1 MSQVKFIQ
9 LGTVSE
15 PKKNYEINGSNEYS
29 TLLSQVIQNRPG
41 AIIFTTFIK
50 SAASKPQNEIYV
62 NGQLYSVG
70 GDGFRSGS
78 GAVYYGTDEVD
89 ADGQIINFS
98 SNHEGAVP
106 EKGNVYIYDP
116 ADNSEKTNGGNIA
129 DCTAYYYDETK
140 WVAFTGN
147 VNAENVWF
155 NQDFILAGNYT
166 QVGNITKDLNGTGTL
181 SSNKKNLK
189 QVLESVFTKELYPQ
203 NITGPTYT
211 FSASITAPS
220 IVIKKSSATSNLSSG
235 TKLEVGTQLSL
246 SKLVQNSSSSSEQIT
261 VSGLTYGYKLGDQ
274 VNGGTEYKRTAT
286 PTSSGT
292 YELTLSTSGLVT
304 STGETPSFTSSTN
317 ERNLLEISGSSDLY
331 ISNGTNTLTV
341 KEIGLTY
348 TPEGFTET
356 TIYPLSNL
364 GNTYKL
370 QASDKN
376 VYSISVSQAQGNSK
390 TPENTKTFTL
400 TGYYPIFWGTSSV
413 VTETFSSNLL
423 KNLTHLAQKP
433 TTISTPANTIQ
444 IIVAI
449 PYTNENAPTA
459 SFKSIVAGNGSGFT
473 DSDKMKTATDI
484 LVNFNGN
491 ISHKYKVLYAY
502 AAQATSN
509 INNYTITYNN

>member
-1 MSQVKFIQ
+1 MSQVEFIQ
-9 LGTVSE
+9 LGTAAE
-15 PKKNYEINGSNEYS
+15 PKKNYEIEGINEYS
-29 TLLSQVIQNRPG
+29 TVLSHIIQDHPG
-41 AIIFTTFIK
+41 AVIFTTFIK
-50 SAASKPQNEIYV
+50 SASGKLENEIYA
-62 NGQLYSVG
+62 NGQLYSVSG
-70 GDGFRSGS
+70 GGS
-78 GAVYYGTDEVD
+78 GAVYYGTEKVD
-89 ADGQIINFS
+89 ANGQIENFS

-116 ADNSEKTNGGNIA
+116 DDAEKTNGGNIA
-129 DCTAYYYDETK
+129 DCTAYYYDGTK

-166 QVGNITKDLNGTGTL
+166 QVGNITKDLNGTGTF

-211 FSASITAPS
+211 FSTSVTAPS
-220 IVIKKSSATSNLSSG
+220 IVIKKASATSNLSSR
-235 TKLEVGTQLSL
+235 TSLEVGTQLSL

-274 VNGGTEYKRTAT
+274 VNDGTEYKRTAT
-286 PTSSGT
+286 PTSSGI

-304 STGETPSFTSSTN
+304 STGETPSFISSTN
-317 ERNLLEISGSSDLY
+317 SQNLLEISGSSDLY
-331 ISNGTNTLTV
+331 ISDGTNTLTV

-356 TIYPLSNL
+356 TIYPVSNL

-370 QASDKN
+370 QASDQN
-376 VYSISVSQAQGNSK
+376 AYSISVSQAQGNSK

-413 VTETFSSNLL
+413 VIEIFSSDLL
-423 KNLTHLAQKP
+423 KNLTHLTAKP
-433 TTISTPANTIQ
+433 EKISTPANTIQ

-449 PYTNENAPTA
+449 PYTDTGAPAT

-473 DSDKMKTATDI
+473 DSNKMKTATDI

-509 INNYTITYNN
+509 ANSYTITYNN

>member
-15 PKKNYEINGSNEYS
+15 PKKNYEIEGVNEYS
-29 TLLSQVIQNRPG
+29 TVLSHIIQDHPG
-41 AIIFTTFIK
+41 AVIFTTFIK
-50 SAASKPQNEIYV
+50 SASSKPESEIYA
-62 NGQLYSVG
+62 NGQLYSVSG
-70 GDGFRSGS
+70 GGS
-78 GAVYYGTDEVD
+78 GAVYYGTDKVN
-89 ADGQIINFS
+89 ADGQIENFS

-116 ADNSEKTNGGNIA
+116 TDDTRKTNGGNIA

-155 NQDFILAGNYT
+155 KDDLVLAGAYT
-166 QVGNITKDLNGTGTL
+166 QVGNITKDLNSTGTL
-181 SSNKKNLK
+181 ASKNKNLK

-211 FSASITAPS
+211 FSTSVAAPS
-220 IVIKKSSATSNLSSG
+220 IVIKKASSTTDLSSG
-235 TKLEVGTQLSL
+235 TSLEVGTQLSL
-246 SKLVQNSSSSSEQIT
+246 SALVQNNSSSSEQIT
-261 VSGLTYGYKLGDQ
+261 VSGLTYGYKLGDT
-274 VNGGTEYKRTAT
+274 VNTGNKYTRTET
-286 PTSSGT
+286 PTSSGI

-304 STGETPSFTSSTN
+304 STGETPSFASSTN
-317 ERNLLEISGSSDLY
+317 EENLLEISGSSDLY
-331 ISNGTNTLTV
+331 ISYGTNTLTV
-341 KEIGLTY
+341 KETGLTY

-413 VTETFSSNLL
+413 VTETFSSDLL
-423 KNLTHLAQKP
+423 KNLTHLSQKP

-449 PYTNENAPTA
+449 PYTDTGAPAT

-473 DSDKMKTATDI
+473 DSNKMKTATDI

-509 INNYTITYNN
+509 TNNYTITYNN